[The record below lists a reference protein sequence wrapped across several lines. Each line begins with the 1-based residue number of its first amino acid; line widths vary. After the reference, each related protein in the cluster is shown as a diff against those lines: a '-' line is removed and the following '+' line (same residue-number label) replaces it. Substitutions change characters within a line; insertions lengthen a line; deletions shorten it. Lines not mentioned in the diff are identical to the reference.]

1 MCLFSLALPYS
12 IFSLLLFQKLSTG
25 IIQFAYTCV
34 QEHAVWGNQGFWE
47 ATFYQDVQQQI
58 RQLYLPQYEEHLV
71 TPTDKY
77 NTIGHN
83 RHSPRDRDVSYWVQH
98 YQWNKSK
105 VLQKSLW
112 RDHPFVTKRLL
123 FTSLTYLMAI
133 CRTWSTFWISKGRW
147 LPKRDYRV
155 GELWLFHQ

>member
-1 MCLFSLALPYS
+1 MEFFMPGFSSILKHSNKNVFIFICFAYS
-12 IFSLLLFQKLSTG
+12 IFSMLYFQKLSTG

-83 RHSPRDRDVSYWVQH
+83 RHSPRDRDVSYRVQH
-98 YQWNKSK
+98 SQWKKSK
-105 VLQKSLW
+105 VPQNLYYETIL
-112 RDHPFVTKRLL
+112 
-123 FTSLTYLMAI
+123 
-133 CRTWSTFWISKGRW
+133 
-147 LPKRDYRV
+147 
-155 GELWLFHQ
+155 